1 MGLLTYILE
10 RTVFRKPFR
19 EIDRLLEDVLT
30 GKPIPEAKP
39 NPKSG
44 VLMIDGPTL
53 SYDSPDYGAWQIPI
67 TEIVAF
73 GEYSTDNGP
82 YIDDWFMVFVTRGF
96 NWVEASNY
104 CAGSDTVRNA
114 LAQQWGVESLYGK
127 LWGHTDFASR
137 LIWPLELAEQPLFE
151 FVERP
156 QSSWQKIKSFG
167 IGLIDKD
174 ITEEVRTHLQATS
187 SP

>member
-1 MGLLTYILE
+1 MGFLTNILS
-10 RTVFRKPFR
+10 RTLFRSTHR
-19 EIDRLLEDVLT
+19 DIDRLLEDVRT

-53 SYDSPDYGAWQIPI
+53 SYESPDYGAWQIPI

-82 YIDDWFMVFVTRGF
+82 YIDDWFMVFVTRDF

-104 CAGSDTVRNA
+104 CAGSDTVRDA
-114 LAQQWGVESLYGK
+114 LADRWGVESLYGK

-137 LIWPLELAEQPLFE
+137 VIWPLALANQPLFE
-151 FVERP
+151 FVQRK

-174 ITEEVRTHLQATS
+174 LTTEVQTHLKAAS
-187 SP
+187 SL

>member
-19 EIDRLLEDVLT
+19 DIDRLLEDVRT
-30 GKPIPEAKP
+30 GKPIPEGKP

-67 TEIVAF
+67 TEIAAF

-82 YIDDWFMVFVTRGF
+82 CIDDWFMVFVTRDF
-96 NWVEASNY
+96 NWREASNY
-104 CAGSDTVRNA
+104 CTGSDTVRNA
-114 LAQQWGVESLYGK
+114 LADQWGVGSLYDK

-137 LIWPLELAEQPLFE
+137 VIWPLALANQPLFE
-151 FVERP
+151 FEQRQ
-156 QSSWQKIKSFG
+156 QSNWQKIKSFG

-174 ITEEVRTHLQATS
+174 LTAEVRNHLEAAS
-187 SP
+187 NP

>member
-10 RTVFRKPFR
+10 WTVFRKPFR
-19 EIDRLLEDVLT
+19 DIDRLLEDVRT

-53 SYDSPDYGAWQIPI
+53 SYESPDYGAWQIPI

-82 YIDDWFMVFVTRGF
+82 YIDDWFMVFVTRDF
-96 NWVEASNY
+96 NWLEASNY
-104 CAGSDTVRNA
+104 CDGRDAVREA
-114 LAQQWGVESLYGK
+114 LAQHWNVESLHGG
-127 LWGHTDFASR
+127 LTFSTEFNSR
-137 LIWPLELAEQPLFE
+137 CIWPAGIAGKPLFDY
-151 FVERP
+151 VERP
-156 QSSWQKIKSFG
+156 QSIWQKIKSFG

-174 ITEEVRTHLQATS
+174 LTAEVRTHLQAAS
-187 SP
+187 SS